1 MRIGAVCL
9 LSPRSFP
16 MAIAR
21 DQYIPRAMRKTCH
34 LCSSACLCQGY
45 LDQWWIGCP
54 AINRLLVPL
63 LECTAYRVTVQCCRP
78 LRFAC
83 AFIRHSVPLCR
94 PPPTVLRLLFAWPM
108 RRQANTPL
116 ASARLAAILALCV
129 VVIAEVV
136 AVVPSSG
143 PGTRAAPRPSRRGGR
158 PACDALLEVVQ
169 AVPVQ
174 TWTVPDESVYG
185 VSYKGRLYTLAR
197 TRPPAGTTSKS
208 ADPPPCHPPGA
219 AGPGLAPRRLRYNGI
234 SFGSPPR
241 AAPKRGRL
249 ARWLERTDQHP

>member
-21 DQYIPRAMRKTCH
+21 DQFIPRAMRKTCH
-34 LCSSACLCQGY
+34 LCSSACCAKDILTSGGS
-45 LDQWWIGCP
+45 DASASI
-54 AINRLLVPL
+54 RLLVPL

-83 AFIRHSVPLCR
+83 EFIRHSGASM
-94 PPPTVLRLLFAWPM
+94 PPPPDRASPSVRVAYAAPSNHAIGVGAAGRYPGVMCGGHCRGCGGCPEFRAWHEG
-108 RRQANTPL
+108 RAQA
-116 ASARLAAILALCV
+116 
-129 VVIAEVV
+129 
-136 AVVPSSG
+136 VPS
-143 PGTRAAPRPSRRGGR
+143 RWW

-169 AVPVQ
+169 AVPR
-174 TWTVPDESVYG
+174 PDLDRTHESVYG
-185 VSYKGRLYTLAR
+185 VSYKGRLYTLAT

-219 AGPGLAPRRLRYNGI
+219 AGPDLLPAVCGTMAFRSAPPQGRRRNAGV
-234 SFGSPPR
+234 
-241 AAPKRGRL
+241 
-249 ARWLERTDQHP
+249 